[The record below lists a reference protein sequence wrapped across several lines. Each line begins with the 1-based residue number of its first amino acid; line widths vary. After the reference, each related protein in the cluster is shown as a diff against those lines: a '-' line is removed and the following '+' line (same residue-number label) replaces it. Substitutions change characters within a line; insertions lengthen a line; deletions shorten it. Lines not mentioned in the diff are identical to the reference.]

1 MLGGVMKFA
10 YVDETGGDDQT
21 DVFVMTSLLVDAFRL
36 RTCTADCDAL
46 VASSLARWKR
56 RPRELKT
63 KRLIEGKGGWS
74 KIDAEERAT
83 FVRGLLDIALKYT
96 RIFPVAFSC
105 KQFAETA
112 ASGEYHQPFDSHWL
126 GAEMFVSALI
136 QRKMQEEEK
145 NKGHTVLIFD
155 DNKYEMTKLSDM
167 LHDADPWFDHLY
179 CVSRM
184 KKGKLVWEVPAVE
197 RFNQII
203 NTAFAIKSHHS
214 SLI

>member
-1 MLGGVMKFA
+1 
-10 YVDETGGDDQT
+10 
-21 DVFVMTSLLVDAFRL
+21 
-36 RTCTADCDAL
+36 
-46 VASSLARWKR
+46 
-56 RPRELKT
+56 
-63 KRLIEGKGGWS
+63 
-74 KIDAEERAT
+74 
-83 FVRGLLDIALKYT
+83 
-96 RIFPVAFSC
+96 
-105 KQFAETA
+105 
-112 ASGEYHQPFDSHWL
+112 
-126 GAEMFVSALI
+126 MFVSALI